1 MRLRIKQNGYIDFEI
16 YDKLTSI
23 WKILEEKQRE
33 DERAAEGKRPVR
45 RTQSMI
51 ESIYLQNREKY

>member
-45 RTQSMI
+45 RT
-51 ESIYLQNREKY
+51 